1 MTDRPD
7 GTPGEAPDET
17 QPLEAE
23 PAVESEPAVEGE
35 PESEPTDLEGAAD
48 DNGDELDSGDTAE
61 EYPEGDEDADAAQ
74 LDDEGAATVDA
85 TGRRVGVPARPAWR
99 RAAPPAIA
107 TRAPTVSEV
116 AVHVSD
122 PASRIFVIG
131 TVVVFVG
138 ILLFGIFMGNGG
150 ILTGTPT
157 PKPTAVPTA
166 SPSAGPSGSA
176 SAAPSGSGSA
186 APSGSGS
193 AAPSASGSPAPSASA
208 SVAPSPSE
216 APAASPSPS

>member
-1 MTDRPD
+1 MTDRP
-7 GTPGEAPDET
+7 GETPDET
-17 QPLEAE
+17 EPLEAE
-23 PAVESEPAVEGE
+23 PAVEGE
-35 PESEPTDLEGAAD
+35 FEAESTDLEIGAD
-48 DNGDELDSGDTAE
+48 DSGDELDSGDTAE
-61 EYPEGDEDADAAQ
+61 EYPDGDEDADAAQ
-74 LDDEGAATVDA
+74 PDDEGAATVDA
-85 TGRRVGVPARPAWR
+85 AGRRVGGPARPAWR

-176 SAAPSGSGSA
+176 TA

-193 AAPSASGSPAPSASA
+193 AAPSASGSAAPSASA
-208 SVAPSPSE
+208 SAAPSPSG